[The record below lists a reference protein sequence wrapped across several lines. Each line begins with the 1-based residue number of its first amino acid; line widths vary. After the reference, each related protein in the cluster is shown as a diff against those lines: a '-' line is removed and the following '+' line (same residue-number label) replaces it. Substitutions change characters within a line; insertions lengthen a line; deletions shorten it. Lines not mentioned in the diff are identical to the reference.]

1 MKPIYFFLILVL
13 NFNSLYSQDNGKKSK
28 SIHAPEV
35 KEATQNMHQGAKNAF
50 SITLVD
56 VEDKLVENQWE
67 DLIKNYKGKVKNV
80 KKADEKIAEAIRIQ
94 AISGTGDINVYS
106 KAEEQGDDVLFT
118 VWFEM
123 DNGNFLSSR
132 NYPSSYTEAVSLLEN
147 FGVTVKRKKVEEE
160 LEAEKDALEDLEKD
174 LSKLVKRKE
183 GLEKD
188 IEDYQK
194 RIEDA
199 KKEIT
204 DNISGQESVKQ
215 KIEEQKA
222 EVERMNKKLGD
233 IH

>member
-1 MKPIYFFLILVL
+1 MKPIYSLLILVISFS
-13 NFNSLYSQDNGKKSK
+13 NLYSQDSGKKSK

-35 KEATQNMHQGAKNAF
+35 KEATQNMFQGAKNAY
-50 SITLVD
+50 SIVLMDVD
-56 VEDKLVENQWE
+56 DKMVENLWE

-94 AISGTGDINVYS
+94 SISGTGDINVYS

-132 NYPSSYTEAVSLLEN
+132 NYPSSYTEAVTLLEN
-147 FGVTVKRKKVEEE
+147 FGITVKRKKVEEE
-160 LEAEKDALEDLEKD
+160 LDAEKDKLEDLEKE
-174 LSKLVKRKE
+174 LSKLEKRKE

-204 DNISGQESVKQ
+204 DNITGQESFKQ

-222 EVERMNKKLGD
+222 EVEKMNKKLGD

>member
-123 DNGNFLSSR
+123 DNGNFSVPEIIQAVTRKQFLSGEFW
-132 NYPSSYTEAVSLLEN
+132 SYC
-147 FGVTVKRKKVEEE
+147 
-160 LEAEKDALEDLEKD
+160 
-174 LSKLVKRKE
+174 
-183 GLEKD
+183 
-188 IEDYQK
+188 Q
-194 RIEDA
+194 
-199 KKEIT
+199 KKESRRGIG
-204 DNISGQESVKQ
+204 S
-215 KIEEQKA
+215 
-222 EVERMNKKLGD
+222 
-233 IH
+233 